1 MEPSSA
7 PIPPTPLVS
16 SLVARRGRARLDRDW
31 SLADDL
37 KRQLRDLCGVD
48 VVDLKDGTSVTTPVP
63 SPGDLERQRDEAR
76 EVRAAA
82 ARAAQRRAQGH
93 GAGGP
98 GRDGQEGQAAEG
110 PASGGRMRSRRN
122 RARQNHQ
129 RSRKAR
135 GGAFA
140 QWIVDTFAREL
151 RRPQRRGG
159 GGGGGGGDVD
169 SNDVPSTSEDVEGR
183 DDGNSNDAG
192 DGSSD
197 GGGVAEVLDVA
208 GGSGVLAWELAMNFD
223 LRATIVDP
231 QPVRLSQAKTR
242 RVLLL
247 GGELVGEGEHG
258 ASEVGQE
265 GSESEG
271 EGEERRGRKKDEDN
285 EDDLEHVLVQEARQ
299 EVEGWLH
306 HKILEELAARIG
318 DDGCARRARAGCGF
332 LGRRLKQVREQE
344 RHMYE

>member
-1 MEPSSA
+1 M
-7 PIPPTPLVS
+7 
-16 SLVARRGRARLDRDW
+16 ARRARARLDRDW
-31 SLADDL
+31 ALADDL

-48 VVDLKDGTSVTTPVP
+48 VVDLKDGTTVTTVAP

-76 EVRAAA
+76 EARAAA

-93 GAGGP
+93 GAGVP
-98 GRDGQEGQAAEG
+98 GRGGQD
-110 PASGGRMRSRRN
+110 GRMRSRRN

-140 QWIVDTFAREL
+140 QWIVDTFASEL

-159 GGGGGGGDVD
+159 GGGGGGSDVD
-169 SNDVPSTSEDVEGR
+169 SNDVPRTSEDVEGR
-183 DDGNSNDAG
+183 NDGNNRDAR

-265 GSESEG
+265 GSEG
-271 EGEERRGRKKDEDN
+271 EGTERRGRKTDEDN
-285 EDDLEHVLVQEARQ
+285 EDDEDNEEEDVQEARQ
-299 EVEGWLH
+299 WLH
-306 HKILEELAARIG
+306 HKILDELAARIG
-318 DDGCARRARAGCGF
+318 DDGCARWAEAGCGL
-332 LGRRLKQVREQE
+332 LGRRLKQVREPE
-344 RHMYE
+344 RHVCT